1 MKKKL
6 LGFIALAIC
15 SFGLVVS
22 VNAAEE
28 YPEVKNVTKEDTLP
42 ASVPINVEGSKTD
55 LVTVTVNAG
64 EWHLLDDSVLNRP
77 DGYAWVGLEFTM
89 PSGSTNAKISGDNED
104 FGTSPVI
111 TEYFGFKLEDI
122 TQAVDELKPN
132 LTKDFT
138 LTWED
143 SEGKDYQ
150 QKIHLVVEFAKISLK
165 DESKNIGD
173 HSTSVWNEDIYTETK
188 EVAETSHTHKITI
201 VTEHG
206 KVAAPTTALI
216 GTEVILKITAD
227 KGYELDKI
235 VVDDETVKVVDNKFT
250 MPDKDVKI
258 TVTFK
263 EVKTETD
270 TEVDTETV
278 VKPDTEV
285 NENPSTFDGVVA
297 YMILGTLALG
307 STLYVSNK
315 ICKKEN

>member
-1 MKKKL
+1 MKKL
-6 LGFIALAIC
+6 LGLLTLALC
-15 SFGLVVS
+15 SFGLIVGA
-22 VNAAEE
+22 NAAEE

-42 ASVPINVEGSKTD
+42 STVPIGIEGSKTE

-64 EWHLLDDSVLNRP
+64 EWHLLDSSVLNRP

-89 PSGSTNAKISGDNED
+89 PSGSQNAKISGDNED
-104 FGTSPVI
+104 FGSNHII

-122 TQAVDELKPN
+122 TKAVDELKPN

-138 LTWED
+138 LSWKD
-143 SEGKDYQ
+143 GEGKDYQ

-165 DESKNIGD
+165 DESDDSD
-173 HSTSVWNEDIYTETK
+173 HSDEPVWNEEIYTETK
-188 EVAETSHTHKITI
+188 EVAETNHTHKITV

-206 KVAAPTTALI
+206 TVEVPTSALM
-216 GTEVILKITAD
+216 GTEVTLKITAD

-235 VVDDETVKVVDNKFT
+235 VVDDENVKVVDNKFV

-263 EVKTETD
+263 EVKAD
-270 TEVDTETV
+270 TEASG
-278 VKPDTEV
+278 
-285 NENPSTFDGVVA
+285 NPSTFDGITSFLV
-297 YMILGTLALG
+297 LGTLGLG
-307 STLYVSNK
+307 TTLYATKK